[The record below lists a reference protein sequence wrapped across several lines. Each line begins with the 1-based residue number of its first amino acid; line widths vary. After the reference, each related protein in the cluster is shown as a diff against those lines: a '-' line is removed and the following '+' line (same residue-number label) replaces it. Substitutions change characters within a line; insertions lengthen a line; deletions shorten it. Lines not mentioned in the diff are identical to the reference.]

1 MVGSIVING
10 PASLP
15 YDIDLGAFPIS
26 DWYLAPA
33 SQIEDRIQ
41 SSTTGAPPPSDNIL
55 FNGSNINPNGAG
67 GNYYKVQL
75 TPGKRHLLRLIN
87 PSVENE
93 FSVSLVGHDMT
104 VIETD
109 FVPVDAFTTS
119 SVYLGIG
126 QRYHV
131 TIDASQAVGNYWFNV
146 TFSGT
151 GGCGTSVNPHPAA
164 IFSYVGAPNA
174 LPTNPGTAP
183 PDSLCAD
190 NTNFVPIVSRTAPL
204 TNFSPTQDN
213 LPVTFTVDPAISR
226 VFWEVNGSA
235 IQVQWN
241 KPTLQYVL
249 EGSTNFPTDENLI
262 QVPQSNI
269 WSVWL
274 IQNVSPVPHPL
285 HLHGHDFLVL
295 GKAPPLASPFTGSPR
310 PFNPSTDTASLNLN
324 NPVRRDVTM
333 LPAFGWVVVAFH
345 TDNPGAWLFHCHI
358 AWHVA
363 QGLSVQF
370 LERVSNIPS
379 AMNLAAITPN
389 CNAWDAYYPT
399 DPFKQNDSGL

>member
-1 MVGSIVING
+1 MPYSSRTLQDLHLPCSTVWNFLVGFYHTPLYSTSLTPISRYHSHFSTQYANGVVGSIVING

-26 DWYLAPA
+26 DWYLGAA
-33 SQIEDRIQ
+33 EQIEERVQ
-41 SSTTGAPPPSDNIL
+41 STTNPIVPGAPGAPPQSDNIL

-67 GNYYKVQL
+67 GHYYKVTL

-109 FVPVDAFTTS
+109 FVPVNAFTTS

-126 QRYHV
+126 QRYSV

-151 GGCGTSVNPHPAA
+151 GGCGSSVNPHPAA
-164 IFSYVGAPNA
+164 IFSYTGAPNA
-174 LPTNPGTAP
+174 NPTNPGTAP

-190 NTNFVPIVSRTAPL
+190 NTNFTPIVSRTAPL
-204 TNFSPTQDN
+204 TNFSPTNDN
-213 LPVTFTVDPAISR
+213 LPVTLVTDTQLSK

-249 EGSTNFPTDENLI
+249 NGQTNFPASENLI

-269 WSVWL
+269 VSAHMIHISQPSGILTISLSGAYGWSKT
-274 IQNVSPVPHPL
+274 
-285 HLHGHDFLVL
+285 F
-295 GKAPPLASPFTGSPR
+295 R
-310 PFNPSTDTASLNLN
+310 
-324 NPVRRDVTM
+324 
-333 LPAFGWVVVAFH
+333 
-345 TDNPGAWLFHCHI
+345 LF
-358 AWHVA
+358 
-363 QGLSVQF
+363 
-370 LERVSNIPS
+370 R
-379 AMNLAAITPN
+379 
-389 CNAWDAYYPT
+389 
-399 DPFKQNDSGL
+399 